1 MKHLNPLGFLSLF
14 ALIGYLGFT
23 TENNAFF
30 SFWSFLYYL
39 KYFTVVPDE
48 MFKANVKTAGSIA
61 FFIGLF
67 SVKLTIPISYFFYDL
82 IPPIYTF
89 LSGYVV
95 SIFTFTIVLGYL
107 EHKEQQ
113 GLE

>member
-1 MKHLNPLGFLSLF
+1 MKRINLLGFISLF
-14 ALIGYLGFT
+14 ALIGFLGFI
-23 TENNAFF
+23 TENKGFL

-39 KYFTVVPDE
+39 KYFTVIPDE

-82 IPPIYTF
+82 IQPIYTF

-95 SIFTFTIVLGYL
+95 SVFTFTIVLGYL
-107 EHKEQQ
+107 EYKEQQ
-113 GLE
+113 GME